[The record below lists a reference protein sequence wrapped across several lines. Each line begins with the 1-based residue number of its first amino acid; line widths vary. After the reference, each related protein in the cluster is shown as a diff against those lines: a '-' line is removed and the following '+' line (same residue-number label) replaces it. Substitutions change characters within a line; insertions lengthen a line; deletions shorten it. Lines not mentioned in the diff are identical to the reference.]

1 MEKKLKCF
9 LPNTEMASNS
19 VQSQN
24 VPLSNQHQHN
34 FNLKMPVTTRSA
46 SKKLL
51 AAATQTQ
58 TNPEPMEIRTNM
70 RLRSGKVIPG
80 LIQPITDPN
89 VRDPTYKLSA
99 VEQAKYMVRQKVKT
113 RQREIAARH
122 TDKAIKQVM
131 DKFTTFIDLFD
142 CPATQN
148 ASDPLMERIHIIT
161 EIYKYANSVSTHT
174 FMHDRMMKLRGTMLK
189 QCVSFS
195 KDAKER
201 IAKRMERVE
210 PKYVRENEDYYNSK
224 LDTMQH
230 ELDIFTN
237 TYANRL

>member
-1 MEKKLKCF
+1 
-9 LPNTEMASNS
+9 MATNS

-24 VPLSNQHQHN
+24 VPFSNQHQHN

-51 AAATQTQ
+51 AATAATQTQ
-58 TNPEPMEIRTNM
+58 TKPESMEIRTNM

-80 LIQPITDPN
+80 RIQPITDPN

-99 VEQAKYMVRQKVKT
+99 VEQAKYIVRQKVKT

-122 TDKAIKQVM
+122 TDKAVKEVM
-131 DKFTTFIDLFD
+131 NRLKTFIDMFD
-142 CPATQN
+142 SPATQN
-148 ASDPLMERIHIIT
+148 ASDPLMERIRIIT
-161 EIYKYANSVSTHT
+161 EIYKYANSVTTHT

-201 IAKRMERVE
+201 IAIRMEGVE
-210 PKYVRENEDYYNSK
+210 PKYIRENEDYYNSK
-224 LDTMQH
+224 LDSMQH
-230 ELDIFTN
+230 ELDIFTH